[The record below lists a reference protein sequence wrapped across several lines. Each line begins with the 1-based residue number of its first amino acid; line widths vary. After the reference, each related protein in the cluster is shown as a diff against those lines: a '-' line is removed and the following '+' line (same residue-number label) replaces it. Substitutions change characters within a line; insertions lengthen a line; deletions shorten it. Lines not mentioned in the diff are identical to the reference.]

1 MKTTHLKLTVLF
13 LGLQIMKSNAQYIT
27 PMGVGNYGAV
37 HSLHLNPSLSGYSAY
52 KWQVNLAGLW
62 VNMNNNYLTLK
73 LPYSAYRTI
82 NNNIPL
88 IYQTESG
95 NARFDRLWLT
105 EKLNGRNKQ
114 VSVASDV
121 YGPSASVQI
130 KSWRV
135 GLVTSAH
142 AGARIANMPE
152 NFAHALNKDLD
163 SSQGAFSLFKT
174 LAQGGANTINEF
186 AVVGHSRI
194 AAGINVAKV
203 IQLDWKRQLILGAT
217 VKKNWGMP
225 GFYLHNSG
233 LTLTTVNADSV
244 VFQPAK
250 MQLVTYGDQIGKGMG
265 IDLGATY
272 VFNKRDTKR
281 HGGYK
286 KNQTL
291 YFGKFGVAIMDIGKI
306 TYQNAVFNEVVIN
319 LPVGINV
326 NSAFRNTIAGSTNYQ
341 AMADSFF
348 NKFGT
353 YQTYK
358 GTYAVGL
365 PTRLVLTADFQ
376 IKKHLF
382 VAGVLTQ
389 SLRRKLS
396 NNARYQSALMVAPRL
411 EYRFFEFSMPVLLQ
425 YDYRALRV
433 GSAVRIGPLYFGTNS
448 LMSFAYTKSVRDAD
462 FFIGIAFGN
471 LPDFSFKKVWKKR
484 KELLLRSR
492 MGCANSF

>member
-1 MKTTHLKLTVLF
+1 MKTTHLKLIGLF
-13 LGLQIMKSNAQYIT
+13 LGLQSTMGMAQNIT
-27 PMGVGNYGAV
+27 TMGVGNYGAV
-37 HSLHLNPSLSGYSAY
+37 HALHLNPSLSGYSAY
-52 KWQVNLAGLW
+52 KWQINLAGLW
-62 VNMNNNYLTLK
+62 VNVNNNYLTLK

-82 NNNIPL
+82 NNNIPVA
-88 IYQTESG
+88 YQTESG

-105 EKLNGRNKQ
+105 ERLNGRNKQ

-130 KSWRV
+130 KTWRF

-142 AGARIANMPE
+142 AGARVANIPE

-163 SSQGAFSLFKT
+163 SSQGAFSLFRT

-186 AVVGHSRI
+186 AVVGTSRI

-217 VKKNWGMP
+217 LKKNWGMP

-233 LTLTTVNADSV
+233 LKLTTINADSV

-250 MQLVTYGDQIGKGMG
+250 MQLVTYGDQVGKGMG
-265 IDLGATY
+265 LDIGATY
-272 VFNKRDTKR
+272 LFNKKDTKR
-281 HGGYK
+281 NGAYR

-291 YFGKFGVAIMDIGKI
+291 YLGKFGFSIMDIGKI
-306 TYQNAVFNEVVIN
+306 TYQNATYNEVVVTQ
-319 LPVGINV
+319 PVGINV
-326 NSAFRNTIAGSTNYQ
+326 NSSFRNTIAGSTNYQ

-348 NKFGT
+348 KRFGT
-353 YQTYK
+353 YQSYK

-433 GSAVRIGPLYFGTNS
+433 GSAVRLGPLYFGTNS

-462 FFIGIAFGN
+462 FFIGVAFGN
-471 LPDFSFKKVWKKR
+471 LPDFSFWKEWKKKKAAR
-484 KELLLRSR
+484 FNNNQ
-492 MGCANSF
+492 GCFNTF

>member
-1 MKTTHLKLTVLF
+1 MKTTHIKLIVLF
-13 LGLQIMKSNAQYIT
+13 LGLHLMIANAQNIT
-27 PMGVGNYGAV
+27 TMGVGNYGAV
-37 HSLHLNPSLSGYSAY
+37 HSLYLNPSLSGYSAY

-62 VNMNNNYLTLK
+62 VNVNNNYLTFK

-88 IYQTESG
+88 AYQTESG
-95 NARFDRLWLT
+95 NAMFDRLWLT
-105 EKLNGRNKQ
+105 ERLNGRTKQ

-130 KSWRV
+130 KSWRL

-142 AGARIANMPE
+142 AGARVANMPE

-163 SSQGAFSLFKT
+163 SSQGAFSLFRT
-174 LAQGGANTINEF
+174 LAQGGANTISEF
-186 AVVGHSRI
+186 AVVGNSRI

-203 IQLDWKRQLILGAT
+203 IQLDWKRQLILGVT
-217 VKKNWGMP
+217 LKKNWGLP

-233 LTLTTVNADSV
+233 LTLTTISTDSV

-265 IDLGATY
+265 VDLGATY

-281 HGGYK
+281 NGHYL
-286 KNQTL
+286 KNQTQ

-306 TYQNAVFNEVVIN
+306 TYQNAVFNEVVVTQ
-319 LPVGINV
+319 PVGINV

-353 YQTYK
+353 HRTYK
-358 GTYAVGL
+358 GSYAVGL

-389 SLRRKLS
+389 SLRKKLS
-396 NNARYQSALMVAPRL
+396 NNARYQSALMLAPRL
-411 EYRFFEFSMPVLLQ
+411 EYRFLEFSMPVLLQ

-433 GSAVRIGPLYFGTNS
+433 GSSVRIGPLYFGTNS

-462 FFIGIAFGN
+462 FFIGVAFGN

-484 KELLLRSR
+484 KELLLRNR